1 MSMKHASAVHK
12 RVLKALQNQAADSQD
27 LLNTQRASG
36 TEPTPEWTQDFQAR
50 AMLHS
55 ELSAA
60 AIAGGVPVEWVDQAR
75 ARGTKG
81 IRWNTNLFLR
91 RAAPVDREAL
101 IDNLRTD
108 IDHLARF
115 TGIHAAY
122 RPIAAARNSD
132 TSSVDETLDTLWRRS
147 AQLGVLLRVD
157 ADQARQ
163 LWPHDTWIETAA
175 SAAAGL
181 TEAELAHQWRAIA
194 ATDISGC
201 AVQARALT
209 AAGIEPDPVIAPP
222 EPAAVLDVLGDNHLR
237 VTGLFSHALGVQID
251 AAIGATEASAHHLG
265 SDGWTTQPVFS
276 DPQTNY
282 PGIEP

>member
-1 MSMKHASAVHK
+1 MSMANATTVQK
-12 RVLKALQNQAADSQD
+12 RVLKALQNQAADSQK
-27 LLNTQRASG
+27 LLTTQRASG
-36 TEPTPEWTQDFQAR
+36 TEPTTEWTLDFQAR
-50 AMLHS
+50 ATVHS
-55 ELSAA
+55 ELGAA

-75 ARGTKG
+75 ERGTKG

-122 RPIAAARNSD
+122 RPIAAAQN
-132 TSSVDETLDTLWRRS
+132 TGTAGVDDNLDSLWRRS
-147 AQLGVLLRVD
+147 AQLGVLLGVD
-157 ADQARQ
+157 ADEARQ
-163 LWPHDTWIETAA
+163 LWPHDRWIETAA

-181 TEAELAHQWRAIA
+181 TEAGLAHQWRAIA
-194 ATDISGC
+194 ATDISSC
-201 AVQARALT
+201 AVQARAL
-209 AAGIEPDPVIAPP
+209 AEAGIDPDSRIAPP
-222 EPAAVLDVLGDNHLR
+222 EPSAVLDVLGDNHVR
-237 VTGLFSHALGVQID
+237 VIGLFSHGPGAQID
-251 AAIGATEASAHHLG
+251 AAIGATGVGAHEFD
-265 SDGWTTQPVFS
+265 SGWTTQPVFS

>member
-1 MSMKHASAVHK
+1 MSMANATAVQK
-12 RVLKALQNQAADSQD
+12 RVLKALQNQAADSQK
-27 LLNTQRASG
+27 LLTTQRASG
-36 TEPTPEWTQDFQAR
+36 TEPTPEWTLDFQAR

-55 ELSAA
+55 ELGAA

-75 ARGTKG
+75 ERGTKG

-108 IDHLARF
+108 IKHLARF

-122 RPIAAARNSD
+122 RPIAAAQN
-132 TSSVDETLDTLWRRS
+132 TGTAGVDDNLDTLWRRS
-147 AQLGVLLRVD
+147 AQLGSLLAVD
-157 ADQARQ
+157 ADEARQ
-163 LWPHDTWIETAA
+163 LWPHDRWIETAA

-181 TEAELAHQWRAIA
+181 TEAGLAHQWRAIA
-194 ATDISGC
+194 ATDLSSC
-201 AVQARALT
+201 AVQARAL
-209 AAGIEPDPVIAPP
+209 AEAGIDPDSRIAPP
-222 EPAAVLDVLGDNHLR
+222 EPSAVLDVVGDNHVR
-237 VTGLFSHALGVQID
+237 VIGLFSHGPGAQLD
-251 AAIGATEASAHHLG
+251 AAIGATGVGAHELD
-265 SDGWTTQPVFS
+265 SGWATQPVFS

>member
-1 MSMKHASAVHK
+1 MSMANATTVQK
-12 RVLKALQNQAADSQD
+12 RVLKALQNQAADSQK

-50 AMLHS
+50 ATVHS
-55 ELSAA
+55 ELGAA

-75 ARGTKG
+75 ERGTKG

-108 IDHLARF
+108 IEHLARF

-122 RPIAAARNSD
+122 RPIAAAHNSD
-132 TSSVDETLDTLWRRS
+132 TTKVGDILDTLWRRS
-147 AQLGVLLRVD
+147 AQLGVLLRVE
-157 ADQARQ
+157 AEARQ
-163 LWPHDTWIETAA
+163 LWAHDTWIETAA

-181 TEAELAHQWRAIA
+181 DEAGLAHQWRAIA
-194 ATDISGC
+194 ATDISSC
-201 AVQARALT
+201 AVQARAL
-209 AAGIEPDPVIAPP
+209 AEAGIDPDSRIAPP
-222 EPAAVLDVLGDNHLR
+222 EPSAVLDVLGDNHLR
-237 VTGLFSHALGVQID
+237 VIGLFSHAPGAQID
-251 AAIGATEASAHHLG
+251 AAIGATGACAHDL
-265 SDGWTTQPVFS
+265 DNDAWTTQPVFS